1 MIRCQVVKQED
12 SIVRRKQHLLVVL
25 VHTNSKFPRSHA
37 TPISTERVS
46 CLPGARCTS
55 RMVGR
60 NLPRFLAST
69 RSNARSPGTD
79 DNEER
84 VITDIPVAVIN
95 LRARCSNEFTLNS
108 LSLSLPESD

>member
-60 NLPRFLAST
+60 NLPRNRGF
-69 RSNARSPGTD
+69 SPRLVQTHDPPG
-79 DNEER
+79 R
-84 VITDIPVAVIN
+84 MITKN
-95 LRARCSNEFTLNS
+95 G
-108 LSLSLPESD
+108 

>member
-1 MIRCQVVKQED
+1 MYQPNGRQE
-12 SIVRRKQHLLVVL
+12 S
-25 VHTNSKFPRSHA
+25 A
-37 TPISTERVS
+37 EE
-46 CLPGARCTS
+46 
-55 RMVGR
+55 
-60 NLPRFLAST
+60 PRFLAST